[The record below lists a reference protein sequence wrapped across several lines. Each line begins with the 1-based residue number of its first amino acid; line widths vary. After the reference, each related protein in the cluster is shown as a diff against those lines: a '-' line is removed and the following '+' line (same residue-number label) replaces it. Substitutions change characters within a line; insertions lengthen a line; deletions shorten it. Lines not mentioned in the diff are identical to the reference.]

1 MRLQTKTNIGI
12 RTSVLMLGT
21 ILFAS
26 SLFKTG
32 SLVFLVSQVPG
43 LCLTQLRTMF
53 KFKVLTACFSAL
65 G

>member
-1 MRLQTKTNIGI
+1 
-12 RTSVLMLGT
+12 
-21 ILFAS
+21 
-26 SLFKTG
+26 LFKTG

-43 LCLTQLRTMF
+43 LCLTQLRIMF